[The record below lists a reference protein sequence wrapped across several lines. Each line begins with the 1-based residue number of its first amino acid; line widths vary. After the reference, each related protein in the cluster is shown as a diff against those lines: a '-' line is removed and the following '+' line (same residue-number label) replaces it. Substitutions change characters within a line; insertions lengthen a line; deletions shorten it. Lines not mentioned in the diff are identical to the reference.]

1 MARGRGGSGGGGSS
15 GSSVCKFGDAPCHFT
30 ITELYGHVYTSL
42 FSKGELYGQLIVYII
57 WSLVLIGLLYTS
69 LRTKARLFQAA
80 VTLFLA
86 NFIFLCVRFG
96 LLLGEIDVPV
106 GYRYEI
112 SIVVLLQRLGAI
124 FLFAAVFAALRPK
137 KVSGI
142 LGWPL
147 ILIYAALS
155 IAYLIL
161 DFLVSADAME
171 TYKEEGV
178 WSIGDHDFG
187 LTMTPNQITGLKTT
201 ALGGDDGLSPFYIKR
216 RVYDGDDEL
225 FTNHRSIQIK
235 IGVAMDFVAIFLSLL
250 LTFLSCFS
258 WIWTRKN
265 EHPVVETVS
274 HQNSLCA
281 SFPSTNLPQLLL
293 LLADA
298 GLFIYS
304 VFRTIVSTHFILHNW
319 PVITDQSKWIAF
331 IAQYP
336 NIDFLKKII
345 IPEGFLK
352 GYRTTVNGFPVVQAV
367 LEFLGVI
374 IACTAITYLLVL
386 RRRETLRVT
395 GGQYIK

>member
-1 MARGRGGSGGGGSS
+1 MARGRGGSGGSGSS
-15 GSSVCKFGDAPCHFT
+15 GSSSVCKFGDYPCHFT

-137 KVSGI
+137 KISGI

-161 DFLVSADAME
+161 DFLVSADAVE
-171 TYKEEGV
+171 TYKEEGA

-201 ALGGDDGLSPFYIKR
+201 ALGGDDGLSPFYIEGK
-216 RVYDGDDEL
+216 VYGGDDEL

-265 EHPVVETVS
+265 EHPVIET
-274 HQNSLCA
+274 
-281 SFPSTNLPQLLL
+281 LLL

-319 PVITDQSKWIAF
+319 SVITDLGKWNAF
-331 IAQYP
+331 IAQYS
-336 NIDFLKKII
+336 NLDFLKKII

>member
-1 MARGRGGSGGGGSS
+1 MARGRGGSGGSGSS
-15 GSSVCKFGDAPCHFT
+15 GSSSVCKFGDYPCHFT

-112 SIVVLLQRLGAI
+112 SIVI
-124 FLFAAVFAALRPK
+124 
-137 KVSGI
+137 SGI

-161 DFLVSADAME
+161 DFLVSADAVE
-171 TYKEEGV
+171 TYKEEGA

-201 ALGGDDGLSPFYIKR
+201 ALGGDDGLSPFTSR
-216 RVYDGDDEL
+216 GR
-225 FTNHRSIQIK
+225 
-235 IGVAMDFVAIFLSLL
+235 
-250 LTFLSCFS
+250 C
-258 WIWTRKN
+258 
-265 EHPVVETVS
+265 
-274 HQNSLCA
+274 
-281 SFPSTNLPQLLL
+281 
-293 LLADA
+293 
-298 GLFIYS
+298 LFIYS

-319 PVITDQSKWIAF
+319 SVITDLGKWNAF
-331 IAQYP
+331 IAQYS
-336 NIDFLKKII
+336 NLDFLKKII